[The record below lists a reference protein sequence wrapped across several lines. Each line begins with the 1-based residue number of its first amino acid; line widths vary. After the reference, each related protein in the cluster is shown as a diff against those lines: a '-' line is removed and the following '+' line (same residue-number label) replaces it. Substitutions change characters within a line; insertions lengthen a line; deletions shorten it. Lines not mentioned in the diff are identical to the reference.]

1 MYVDHQLTAAIA
13 AVDTTYVER
22 RPYFFVI
29 GMKNTHPIAR
39 PAKLADW
46 ALFSRSKLRPNSGDI
61 CCQKRVCTDRL
72 LMHQRLCLIKERG
85 KAAGRREGD

>member
-29 GMKNTHPIAR
+29 GMKNTQPIAS

-46 ALFSRSKLRPNSGDI
+46 ALLSRSKLKPISGDI

-72 LMHQRLCLIKERG
+72 GIDQ
-85 KAAGRREGD
+85 